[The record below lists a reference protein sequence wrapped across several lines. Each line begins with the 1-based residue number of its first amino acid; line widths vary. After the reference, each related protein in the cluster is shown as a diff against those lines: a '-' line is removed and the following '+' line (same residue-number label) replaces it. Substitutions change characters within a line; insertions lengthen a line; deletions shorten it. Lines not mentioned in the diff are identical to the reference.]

1 MPTSG
6 QQTQAAR
13 AVLIADDEPGIR
25 RLVYMT
31 IASEQYSVLEA
42 QDGEEAWALIQAE
55 RPAVVVLDV
64 HMPRRTGLEVTRAIR
79 SDPSLAQTR
88 VILLTGEATAADVRA
103 GRAAGADL
111 YLTKPFSP
119 RQLLAAVLGVAEL
132 EQGDSASAAAPTPV
146 PAAPSDELAP
156 RIAAIL
162 EFLDLLEEDRFRAD
176 LATMRRYL
184 RAARQQA
191 AELERLAAE
200 RWEERR
206 AHA

>member
-42 QDGEEAWALIQAE
+42 QDGEEAWTLIQAE

-64 HMPRRTGLEVTRAIR
+64 HMPRRTGIELTRAIR
-79 SDPSLAQTR
+79 SDPSLTQTR
-88 VILLTGEATAADVRA
+88 VILLTGGATAADMRA

-132 EQGDSASAAAPTPV
+132 EQGDAAAGTGAPAAV
-146 PAAPSDELAP
+146 PAAADDELVP

-162 EFLDLLEEDRFRAD
+162 EFLDLLEEDRFRDD
-176 LATMRRYL
+176 LATMR
-184 RAARQQA
+184 A
-191 AELERLAAE
+191 
-200 RWEERR
+200 
-206 AHA
+206 